1 MKVWKMAALAA
12 LVVAIG
18 LVAAAPALAEEP
30 ADAAPTWQRWFRGID
45 AKGECAFVDEDGDG
59 LCDVCG
65 RAPGAS
71 GEFGSR
77 WGLGADGERPFVDED
92 GDGLCDVCGRAP
104 GECDGERARDGEGDG
119 PRGPSADGR
128 SLAQGVR
135 GGMMR
140 GSRSRQ

>member
-65 RAPGAS
+65 RAPG
-71 GEFGSR
+71 
-77 WGLGADGERPFVDED
+77 
-92 GDGLCDVCGRAP
+92 
-104 GECDGERARDGEGDG
+104 ECDGERARDGEGDG